1 MLTQMMPSLID
12 ALRQALPPEAL
23 GPLAQSLGNCA
34 QPLTHRAGINL
45 PGTRRLNQNGT
56 VGPGA
61 WDPSQ
66 YQDLF
71 PGGGTQNSA
80 NYHTQ
85 VDVGGMNVNW
95 NEGNRYD
102 SQFNFP
108 LSQTFQ
114 QNQYFGGPTFTTVGG
129 ASIDYITNQYF
140 DGDTVN
146 VENVTTQVFNG
157 EPVQGPAGAPGA
169 AGRDGQRGAPGAP
182 GGFFGVIPQGFFK
195 KIDYLTGK
203 PILKFEPELVARPH
217 RYVKDAWVRESI
229 TVAVPTNSLSGGTVT
244 VACKSTSF
252 DLPTNAISGG
262 TVTLSP
268 APVQVVIPTGITF
281 DPETCTVTVSSSTT
295 VWAFPY
301 EPSYLTIS
309 GESATKQT
317 ITVAATTAVTAAI
330 SGEAAST
337 ISVFAATTAA
347 STLASKK
354 VNVGGFLVKNL
365 DSDFWGDTAKVRV
378 ARNPTLADINQ
389 ANVQVY
395 TPNQGQ

>member
-1 MLTQMMPSLID
+1 
-12 ALRQALPPEAL
+12 
-23 GPLAQSLGNCA
+23 
-34 QPLTHRAGINL
+34 
-45 PGTRRLNQNGT
+45 
-56 VGPGA
+56 
-61 WDPSQ
+61 
-66 YQDLF
+66 
-71 PGGGTQNSA
+71 
-80 NYHTQ
+80 
-85 VDVGGMNVNW
+85 MNVNW

-108 LSQTFQ
+108 TNRYYQLNS
-114 QNQYFGGPTFTTVGG
+114 YFGGPTFTTVGG

-203 PILKFEPELVARPH
+203 PQLNFDPELVALPH
-217 RYVKDAWVRESI
+217 RYVKDAWVRDSI

-268 APVQVVIPTGITF
+268 APVQVIVPLGVTF
-281 DPETCTVTVSSSTT
+281 DPETCTVTVSSTT
-295 VWAFPY
+295 TIWAFPS

-317 ITVAATTAVTAAI
+317 ITVASTAAVTAAI

-354 VNVGGFLVKNL
+354 VNASGFLVKNL
-365 DSDFWGDTAKVRV
+365 DRDFWDDTKKVRV
-378 ARNPTLADINQ
+378 ARNPTLVDINQ